1 MFISAADQFEQD
13 RSFGLIFGDIGDVV
27 EDEEVIAIEFGDCR
41 FEHEVLPRDL
51 QALDEIGGVG
61 EQDTVARFDQCP
73 ADGHGEMAFTDAG
86 RSRDILPGIT
96 TLKGE
101 FSILFIRDAV
111 NR

>member
-1 MFISAADQFEQD
+1 MMLD
-13 RSFGLIFGDIGDVV
+13 GLHAERGGDVG
-27 EDEEVIAIEFGDCR
+27 F
-41 FEHEVLPRDL
+41 
-51 QALDEIGGVG
+51 
-61 EQDTVARFDQCP
+61 AR
-73 ADGHGEMAFTDAG
+73 AR

>member
-1 MFISAADQFEQD
+1 MDQAAGDLPGLSLSLFLLQSIDQLDGGEEADALFVMLD
-13 RSFGLIFGDIGDVV
+13 GLHAKRGGDVG
-27 EDEEVIAIEFGDCR
+27 FTR
-41 FEHEVLPRDL
+41 
-51 QALDEIGGVG
+51 
-61 EQDTVARFDQCP
+61 AR
-73 ADGHGEMAFTDAG
+73 